1 LQENVAK
8 TPVEGDEMR
17 NCPPVIVSLKHW
29 MCSACLLAVVSAA
42 VAPLALAQDALAQDV
57 LAGAAEPTKPA
68 AAPPAEVTAAATT
81 TGAEARAA
89 EAKPAEPDAEATKAA
104 EPGPDGAKGEPAKEN
119 AVLKEG
125 HSTHGEVFNE
135 GPRQAAYLMS
145 GMGVVRFPVTTASE
159 DARKYIEQGVA
170 QLHGFWYFESERSF
184 RQAAMLDPECAIAY
198 WGMAMSNRGTTRRAQ
213 GFIAEAVKRKEKAG
227 RREKLLIESFDRFI
241 NAKAEKDDEKKS
253 RAKRYVSDLE
263 DILIEFP
270 EDIETKA
277 FLCEYFW
284 SGKRDELEM
293 PSNLAID
300 AMLDDILQ
308 QEPLHPAHHY
318 RIHLW
323 DAKKPELALR
333 SSAMGGMAS
342 PAIAHMWHMPG
353 HIYSKLHRYHDAVYQ
368 QEASARVDHAHMM
381 KDRVLPDQIHN
392 FAHNNEWCIRNMIS
406 IGRAHDAESLAR
418 NMLSLPRHP
427 KFNHI
432 GKSGSFKYGRQRLLD
447 VLEAFEL
454 HENVAALNATS
465 WMEDTGD
472 KEEDLLR
479 DRRIGASFASLGKA
493 AEAAAVRERV
503 QKQLDAEKQKQQEA
517 MAEAEKKARE
527 AKSDDKALETARK
540 DAAGKFDADLKRFE
554 KALQEIDG
562 RTAVQSGDFAGGLDL
577 LTKAEVSSS
586 MLALLMLK
594 SGKTDDAIRK
604 AAEDSKNNPGE
615 VLSLATQV
623 EILFTAG
630 KKDEAKAAFEELRK
644 LSSTVDLDVPPMARL
659 AGAAAEFGFGADWR
673 VAREVPADLGA
684 RPQLDALGPFR
695 WSPSPALDWTLPD
708 VEEKPRS
715 LSDYRGRP
723 VVVVFYLG
731 YGCLHCAEQ
740 LQAMAKKF
748 DGLKQA
754 GLDVVAISTDK
765 QINLKRA
772 YENFEG
778 GFPFPLVADPEMEIF
793 RKYRCYDDFEKAALH
808 GTFLVDANGLVRWQ
822 DISYEPFMDVDF
834 LLKES
839 VRLLTMLPAS
849 KTPTPGSGEAE

>member
-1 LQENVAK
+1 
-8 TPVEGDEMR
+8 MR
-17 NCPPVIVSLKHW
+17 NCLFFVDSLKP
-29 MCSACLLAVVSAA
+29 MIGTGLLLAVCSAA
-42 VAPLALAQDALAQDV
+42 VSSEACAQAAPAGGADAA
-57 LAGAAEPTKPA
+57 KPETA
-68 AAPPAEVTAAATT
+68 AAPADAAKT
-81 TGAEARAA
+81 
-89 EAKPAEPDAEATKAA
+89 DAPKV
-104 EPGPDGAKGEPAKEN
+104 EPAREE

-145 GMGVVRFPVTTASE
+145 GMGIVRFPATTANE
-159 DARKYIEQGVA
+159 DARKFIEQGVA

-184 RQAAMLDPECAIAY
+184 RQAAMLDPDCAIAY
-198 WGMAMSNRGTTRRAQ
+198 WGMAMSNRGTTKRAQ

-227 RREKLLIESFDRFI
+227 RREQLLIESFDRFI
-241 NAKAEKDDEKKS
+241 NAKAEKDEEKKS

-300 AMLDDILQ
+300 AMLEDILQ

-323 DAKKPELALR
+323 DAKKPELALK
-333 SSAMGGMAS
+333 SSAMGGMAA
-342 PAIAHMWHMPG
+342 PGIAHMWHMPG

-427 KFNHI
+427 KYNNI
-432 GKSGSFKYGRQRLLD
+432 GKSGSFKYGRQRLLE

-454 HENVAALNATS
+454 HEKIVALSGTP

-479 DRRIGASFASLGKA
+479 DRSIGSAFASLGRT
-493 AEAAAVRERV
+493 AEAAAVRDRV
-503 QKQLDAEKQKQQEA
+503 QKQLDAEKQNQQTA
-517 MAEAEKKARE
+517 IAEADKKARE
-527 AKSDDKALETARK
+527 AKSDDTAIEKARK
-540 DAAGKFDADLKRFE
+540 DAEGKFNADLKRLE

-562 RTAVQSGDFAGGLDL
+562 RTAVQAGDLAGGLDL

-586 MLALLMLK
+586 TLAMLMLK
-594 SGKTDDAIRK
+594 TGKTEEAIKK

-615 VLSLATQV
+615 VLSLAAQV
-623 EILFTAG
+623 EILVAAG
-630 KKDEAKAAFEELRK
+630 KKEEAKVAFEELRK
-644 LSSTVDLDVPPMARL
+644 LSSTLDLDVPPIARL
-659 AGAAAEFGFGADWR
+659 AGAAAEFGFSADWR
-673 VAREVPADLGA
+673 VAREIPADLGA

-695 WSPSPALDWTLPD
+695 WSPSPAHEWTLPD
-708 VEEKPRS
+708 VEDKARS
-715 LSDYRGRP
+715 LSDYRCRP

-748 DGLKQA
+748 DGFKQA

-839 VRLLTMLPAS
+839 VRLLTMDPAA
-849 KTPTPGSGEAE
+849 KTTVQGNGEAE